1 MVKKYI
7 KKPVMV
13 EALEFDGNISE
24 AQKFVNKRTS
34 YNGAMDVKVR
44 KDDIVEDGYV
54 IVLPNLQCIGFKKGD
69 FIVQGVDG
77 SIYPVKKDTFWK
89 VYQVLDEDR
98 YLSW

>member
-1 MVKKYI
+1 MVKKYL

-13 EALEFDGNISE
+13 EALEFDGNISV
-24 AQKFVNKRTS
+24 AQAFVNERTS
-34 YNGAMDVKVR
+34 HKDVMVR
-44 KDDIVEDGYV
+44 KDDLIEDGYV
-54 IVLPNLQCIGFKKGD
+54 LVLPNLQCIGFKKGD

>member
-1 MVKKYI
+1 MVKKYL
-7 KKPVMV
+7 KKPVVV
-13 EALEFDGNISE
+13 EALEFDGNIAE
-24 AQKFVNKRTS
+24 VQKFINERKNS
-34 YNGAMDVKVR
+34 HSDVMVR
-44 KDDIVEDGYV
+44 KDDLIEDGYV

-89 VYQVLDEDR
+89 VYQVLDDDK

>member
-1 MVKKYI
+1 MVKKYL
-7 KKPVMV
+7 KKPVVV
-13 EALEFDGNISE
+13 EALEFDGDIVE
-24 AQKFVNKRTS
+24 VQKFINERKNSHANV
-34 YNGAMDVKVR
+34 MVR
-44 KDDIVEDGYV
+44 KDDLIEDGYV

-89 VYQVLDEDR
+89 VYQVLDDDK

>member
-1 MVKKYI
+1 MVKKYL

-24 AQKFVNKRTS
+24 LKKFIAER
-34 YNGAMDVKVR
+34 VR
-44 KDDIVEDGYV
+44 KSDTLMVREDDIVEDGYV
-54 IVLPNLQCIGFKKGD
+54 MVLPNGQGIGFKKGD

-77 SIYPVKKDTFWK
+77 SIYPVHKNTFWK
-89 VYQVLDEDR
+89 VYETLDDDK

>member
-1 MVKKYI
+1 MVKKYL
-7 KKPVMV
+7 KKPVVV
-13 EALEFDGNISE
+13 EALEFDGNIAE
-24 AQKFVNKRTS
+24 VQKFINERKNS
-34 YNGAMDVKVR
+34 HADVIVR
-44 KDDIVEDGYV
+44 KDDLIEDGYV

-89 VYQVLDEDR
+89 VYQVLDDDK

>member
-13 EALEFDGNISE
+13 EALEFDGNIDE
-24 AQKFVNKRTS
+24 VQKFINERKR
-34 YNGAMDVKVR
+34 NRDDVRVK
-44 KDDIVEDGYV
+44 KADIVEDGYV
-54 IVLPNLQCIGFKKGD
+54 MILPNGQGIGFKKGD

-77 SIYPVKKDTFWK
+77 SIYPVHKNTFWK
-89 VYQVLDEDR
+89 VYETLDDDK

>member
-13 EALEFDGNISE
+13 EALEFDGNIDE
-24 AQKFVNKRTS
+24 VQKFINERKRS
-34 YNGAMDVKVR
+34 RDDVRVK
-44 KDDIVEDGYV
+44 KADIVEDGYV
-54 IVLPNLQCIGFKKGD
+54 MILPNGQGIGFKKGD

-77 SIYPVKKDTFWK
+77 SIYPVHKNTFWK
-89 VYQVLDEDR
+89 VYETLDDDK